1 MGCPGHVIHVIKFV
15 SISLTSMWKGGA
27 LEGTS
32 CTVEAGGLLVTAGGS
47 RAKTLFLHL
56 QLAS

>member
-1 MGCPGHVIHVIKFV
+1 
-15 SISLTSMWKGGA
+15 MWKGGA